1 MQNEFENK
9 KHLVSIDNRQ
19 AIELTGINDVPVF
32 DENDV
37 QLCSDFGDIS
47 IKGENMKVEELSLD
61 SGIVKINGKIT
72 AIIYTDNKKTK
83 GFFKRVFSS

>member
-47 IKGENMKVEELSLD
+47 IKGENMKLEELSLD

>member
-9 KHLVSIDNRQ
+9 KHIVSIDNRQ

-47 IKGENMKVEELSLD
+47 IKGENMKLEELSLD